1 MINAIL
7 DSQGRAPYVWAGS
20 FSLPHH
26 KNLRVLQ
33 HVYPEIRQQEL
44 RKKKKK
50 KSMAGAEVSWR
61 GVRQQDVSCQSP
73 GRPSLLILPPNYLM
87 AWPILCWM
95 FLSDW
100 RSIQVL
106 IKQASLVHRF
116 QGFSLMLHNTVI
128 SVFPYIQIICLSSN
142 IYYII

>member
-44 RKKKKK
+44 RKKKKRNRWLEQRW
-50 KSMAGAEVSWR
+50 ADGASNSRMSAVS
-61 GVRQQDVSCQSP
+61 
-73 GRPSLLILPPNYLM
+73 L
-87 AWPILCWM
+87 
-95 FLSDW
+95 
-100 RSIQVL
+100 QVVPH
-106 IKQASLVHRF
+106 S
-116 QGFSLMLHNTVI
+116 
-128 SVFPYIQIICLSSN
+128 
-142 IYYII
+142 